1 MTAEPGLQFQ
11 EHQPSDPTSLVI
23 RRRIRPG
30 QEAAY
35 EALLTEAN
43 ALLAGI
49 PGHRGTGV
57 IRPAPGEHEYTLVA
71 RFDSLTSAA
80 AWELSPERAA
90 WLARVTPLV
99 DEQLSFEKQ
108 PGLDFWFTP
117 PAAPSLRQP
126 PRWKM
131 ALLTLAALY
140 PVSLGTGWLFGTAL
154 APWLGHW
161 PTPLHVLPQMVVV
174 VLSMTY
180 LVMPAVTRWAAGWLR
195 GK

>member
-1 MTAEPGLQFQ
+1 MSEPLQF
-11 EHQPSDPTSLVI
+11 EGHQPSDPVSLVV

-35 EALLTEAN
+35 EALLAEAN
-43 ALLAGI
+43 ALLARL

-57 IRPAPGEHEYTLVA
+57 IRPAPGEQEYTLLA
-71 RFDSLTSAA
+71 RFDTLTSAA

-90 WLARVTPLV
+90 WLERIAPLV
-99 DEQLSFEKQ
+99 DEHVSFEKQ

-117 PAAPSLRQP
+117 PAAATLRQP

-140 PVSLGTGWLFGTAL
+140 PVSVSTSWLFGEAL
-154 APWLGHW
+154 KPWLGHY
-161 PTPLHVLPQMVVV
+161 PMPIRAIPQMIVV
-174 VLSMTY
+174 VLLMTY
-180 LVMPAVTRWAAGWLR
+180 LVMPAVTRWATPWLR

>member
-1 MTAEPGLQFQ
+1 MSEPLQF
-11 EHQPSDPTSLVI
+11 EGHQPSDPVSLVV

-35 EALLTEAN
+35 EALLAEAN
-43 ALLAGI
+43 ALLARL

-57 IRPAPGEHEYTLVA
+57 IRPAPGEQEYTLLA
-71 RFDSLTSAA
+71 RFDTLTSAA

-90 WLARVTPLV
+90 WLERIAPLV
-99 DEQLSFEKQ
+99 DEHVSFEKQ

-117 PAAPSLRQP
+117 PAAANLRQP

-140 PVSLGTGWLFGTAL
+140 PVSVSTSWLFGEAL
-154 APWLGHW
+154 KPWLGHLVM
-161 PTPLHVLPQMVVV
+161 PIRAIPQMIVV
-174 VLSMTY
+174 VLLMTY
-180 LVMPAVTRWAAGWLR
+180 LVMPAVTRWATPWLR
-195 GK
+195 GGK

>member
-1 MTAEPGLQFQ
+1 MSGDLHLTDTR
-11 EHQPSDPTSLVI
+11 PSDPVSLVV

-30 QEAAY
+30 REGEY

-43 ALLAGI
+43 ALLARI

-57 IRPAPGEHEYTLVA
+57 VRPPPGEQEYSLLA
-71 RFDSLTSAA
+71 RFDSLNAA
-80 AWELSPERAA
+80 ADWELSPERAD
-90 WLARVTPLV
+90 WLARIAPLV
-99 DEQLSFEKQ
+99 DEHVSFEKQ

-117 PAAPSLRQP
+117 PAAPRLRQP

-140 PVSLGTGWLFGTAL
+140 PVSVSTSWLFGEAL
-154 APWLGHW
+154 KPWLGHY
-161 PTPLHVLPQMVVV
+161 PMPVRALPQMVVV

-180 LVMPAVTRWAAGWLR
+180 LVMPAVTRWATPWLR
-195 GK
+195 R